1 MTFCTLPPESSTVVS
16 VRTRFCDGDSDTSD
30 GRWPSLL
37 LLLLLLLSSN
47 RAADDRLRDT
57 AAIAQCQSSPAKHL
71 TEPQSAVV
79 PMPFLAGLT
88 VGRAI
93 ESVLSPLSLNVLQQP
108 LVPCRG
114 GAPRLEL
121 TSCKKWI

>member
-1 MTFCTLPPESSTVVS
+1 
-16 VRTRFCDGDSDTSD
+16 
-30 GRWPSLL
+30 
-37 LLLLLLLSSN
+37 
-47 RAADDRLRDT
+47 
-57 AAIAQCQSSPAKHL
+57 
-71 TEPQSAVV
+71 
-79 PMPFLAGLT
+79 MPFLAGLT